1 MINKNEIIPIFF
13 TIDDAYAPYLHVALI
28 SLIEN
33 ASKDRNYK
41 IIVVYQELNEEN
53 RNMIKIESSP
63 IPYLFRAVRNNCLR
77 QKNRDEL
84 KNKSLDMIT
93 DRIEN
98 RLRSDYFTMTIYFR
112 IFIPDMYPEYDKAI
126 YIDSDIVVP
135 GDISELYDTDM
146 HGNLIGVCKDSSVN
160 DAPELQRYMTE
171 SLGLKLGDYFNSGML
186 LMNMKA
192 LREAKLAEH
201 FLYLLNKYHFDCIAP
216 DQDYLNSM
224 CYGKIEYLESC
235 WDAMPNRNKPENP
248 SPKIIHYNLFDK
260 PWCYDGIQYENYF
273 WDYAKRS
280 VYFEDIV
287 KSKENYSDE
296 QKAEDKEHMA
306 DLFRRAGA
314 NADTEVTFRK
324 VLESGEK
331 IRL

>member
-1 MINKNEIIPIFF
+1 MYNKDELIPIFF
-13 TIDDAYAPYLHVALI
+13 TIDDGYAPYLHVALI

-33 ASKDRNYK
+33 ASEDRKYK
-41 IIVVYQELNEEN
+41 IIVVYQELNKEN
-53 RNMIKIESSP
+53 RNNLAALVKNHQNFEIEFK
-63 IPYLFRAVRNNCLR
+63 YMK
-77 QKNRDEL
+77 Q
-84 KNKSLDMIT
+84 SLDMIT

-146 HGNLIGVCKDSSVN
+146 HNNLIGVVKDGSVN
-160 DAPELQRYMTE
+160 DVAELQRYMTE

-186 LMNMKA
+186 LMNMKE
-192 LREAKLAEH
+192 LRNVKLAEH
-201 FLYLLNKYHFDCIAP
+201 FLYLLNKYHFDCVAP

-224 CYGKIEYLESC
+224 CYGKIEYLDSC
-235 WDAMPNRNKPENP
+235 WDAMPNRNKPEIKN
-248 SPKIIHYNLFDK
+248 PKIIHYNLFDK
-260 PWCYDGIQYENYF
+260 PWCYDDIQYQDYF
-273 WDYAKRS
+273 WKYARQS
-280 VYFEDIV
+280 VYYDQIKAFKAAYTDKQKED
-287 KSKENYSDE
+287 
-296 QKAEDKEHMA
+296 AHTHLL
-306 DLFRRAGA
+306 DLFRRAGT

>member
-1 MINKNEIIPIFF
+1 MYNKDELIPIFF
-13 TIDDAYAPYLHVALI
+13 TIDDGYAPYLHVALI

-33 ASKDRNYK
+33 ASEDRKYK

-53 RNMIKIESSP
+53 RNNLAALVKNHQNFEIEFK
-63 IPYLFRAVRNNCLR
+63 YMK
-77 QKNRDEL
+77 Q
-84 KNKSLDMIT
+84 SLDMIT

-146 HGNLIGVCKDSSVN
+146 HNNLIGVVKDGSVN
-160 DAPELQRYMTE
+160 DVAELQRYMTE

-186 LMNMKA
+186 LMNMKE
-192 LREAKLAEH
+192 LRNVKLAEH
-201 FLYLLNKYHFDCIAP
+201 FLYLLNKYHFDCVAP

-224 CYGKIEYLESC
+224 CYGKIEYLDSC
-235 WDAMPNRNKPENP
+235 WDAMPNRNKPEIKN
-248 SPKIIHYNLFDK
+248 PKIIHYNLFDK
-260 PWCYDGIQYENYF
+260 PWCYDDIQYQDYF
-273 WDYAKRS
+273 WKYARQS
-280 VYFEDIV
+280 VYYDQIKAFKAAYTDKQKED
-287 KSKENYSDE
+287 D
-296 QKAEDKEHMA
+296 HTHLL
-306 DLFRRAGA
+306 DLFRRAGI

>member
-1 MINKNEIIPIFF
+1 MYNKDELIPIFF
-13 TIDDAYAPYLHVALI
+13 TIDDGYAPYLHVALI

-33 ASKDRNYK
+33 ASEDRKYK

-53 RNMIKIESSP
+53 RNNLAALVKNHQNFEIEFK
-63 IPYLFRAVRNNCLR
+63 YMK
-77 QKNRDEL
+77 Q
-84 KNKSLDMIT
+84 SLDMIT

-146 HGNLIGVCKDSSVN
+146 HNNLIGVVKDGSVN
-160 DAPELQRYMTE
+160 DVAELQRYMTE

-186 LMNMKA
+186 LMNMKE
-192 LREAKLAEH
+192 LRNVKLAEH
-201 FLYLLNKYHFDCIAP
+201 FLYLLNKYHFDCVAP

-224 CYGKIEYLESC
+224 CYGKIEYLDSC
-235 WDAMPNRNKPENP
+235 WDAMPNRNKPEIKN
-248 SPKIIHYNLFDK
+248 PKIIHYNLFDK
-260 PWCYDGIQYENYF
+260 PWCYDDIQYQDYF
-273 WDYAKRS
+273 WKYARQS
-280 VYFEDIV
+280 VYYDQIKAFKAAYTDKQKED
-287 KSKENYSDE
+287 D
-296 QKAEDKEHMA
+296 HTHLL